1 MDIKKGVA
9 VFGAAFIVTL
19 ISLSPSDSVAIADVS
34 GKTIVIDPGHGGNDP
49 GAVANGLEEKEVV
62 LDVAVQ
68 TKQMLEAAGAEVLM
82 TRQADTYIGLNERAQ
97 MANAN
102 EADTFVSIHA
112 NGWEQPSA
120 NGTETYHFPSSG
132 QGRALAESLQNELVA
147 ELGRTDRGV
156 KSGNLS
162 VLRQTVMPAALVE
175 LAFVTNVEEA
185 ELMKTAAFREGA
197 AEAIYQGLM
206 NYY

>member
-1 MDIKKGVA
+1 MYIKKRVA
-9 VFGAAFIVTL
+9 ICGIALIATL
-19 ISLSPSDSVAIADVS
+19 SSWSLSNSIAKADVS

-82 TRQADTYIGLNERAQ
+82 SRQADTYIGLNERAQ

-102 EADTFVSIHA
+102 QADTFVSIHA
-112 NGWEQPSA
+112 NAWEQPSA
-120 NGTETYHFPSSG
+120 NGTETYHFPSSV
-132 QGRALAESLQNELVA
+132 QGRALAESLQNELVV

-156 KSGNLS
+156 KSANFN
-162 VLRQTVMPAALVE
+162 VLKQTVMPAALVE

-185 ELMKTAAFREGA
+185 ELMKTAAFREQA

-206 NYY
+206 SYH